1 MHDLENDH
9 DRYAY
14 PHRVLH
20 WLVALVVVLSLA
32 TGLTLGFLGF
42 EGTMER
48 FGQPLTDILY
58 TSHKSFGVLILALM
72 LARVVT
78 RLIFVVPVHEP
89 PLPRFQRVVS
99 SAVHYLLYLALLAM
113 PVLGWLATASG
124 GFPVQF
130 LHWHL
135 PDLIGRDDALSEQL
149 FIWHGWL
156 GLVIL
161 GLVGL
166 HIAGALFHWLIRRDG
181 VMKRM
186 SLF

>member
-20 WLVALVVVLSLA
+20 WLVALVLLLSLA
-32 TGLTLGFLGF
+32 TGLTLGYLGF
-42 EGTMER
+42 EGAMER
-48 FGQPLTDILY
+48 LGRTLTDLLY
-58 TSHKSFGVLILALM
+58 TFHKTFGVLILGLM

-78 RLIFVVPVHEP
+78 RIVFVVPVHEP
-89 PLPRFQRVVS
+89 PLPLFQRVVS
-99 SAVHYLLYLALLAM
+99 SAVHHLLYLALLAM

-130 LHWHL
+130 LHWNL
-135 PDLIGRDDALSEQL
+135 PGLIGRNDALSEQL
-149 FIWHGWL
+149 FLWHGRL
-156 GLVIL
+156 GLAIL
-161 GLVGL
+161 ALVVL
-166 HIAGALFHWLIRRDG
+166 HVAGALFHWLIRRDG